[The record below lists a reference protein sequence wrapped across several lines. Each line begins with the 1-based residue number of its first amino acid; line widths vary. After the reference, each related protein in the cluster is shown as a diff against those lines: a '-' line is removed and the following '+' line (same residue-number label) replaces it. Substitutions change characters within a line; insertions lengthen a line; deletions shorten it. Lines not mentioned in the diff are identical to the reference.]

1 MPRRF
6 NRERTLFSVND
17 VGKTEGP
24 PTKNLKKKKGGDL
37 FLTLHTKINSKY
49 LNIRAKTIK
58 HLEENT
64 GEVFT
69 IWG

>member
-1 MPRRF
+1 MM
-6 NRERTLFSVND
+6 L
-17 VGKTEGP
+17 GKQ
-24 PTKNLKKKKGGDL
+24 KVHIQKIKKKKRGGVL